1 MNDRTRAS
9 ARRRRASTL
18 DDDSL
23 RAAHQSIAAG
33 TQTLGDIAD
42 LVKVT
47 DSRSPSRATDQTGE
61 VPVATPVTK
70 GLGSVLSNLQQV
82 LGISPTFLTVAAA
95 GSMALGVMIGVWS
108 YGTLSIRSSSA
119 DSRGSPGQTQYLG
132 AICRAC
138 IFHAVTAAHRG
149 AHP

>member
-47 DSRSPSRATDQTGE
+47 DSRSPSRTTDRPGE
-61 VPVATPVTK
+61 VLVAAPVNR

-82 LGISPTFLTVAAA
+82 LEISPTLLTVAAA

-108 YGTLSIRSSSA
+108 YGTPLYTFFF
-119 DSRGSPGQTQYLG
+119 SR
-132 AICRAC
+132 
-138 IFHAVTAAHRG
+138 
-149 AHP
+149 

>member
-33 TQTLGDIAD
+33 THTLGDIAD

-47 DSRSPSRATDQTGE
+47 DSRSSSRTTDRPSEA
-61 VPVATPVTK
+61 PVAAPGAK
-70 GLGSVLSNLQQV
+70 GPSSMLSNLQQV
-82 LGISPTFLTVAAA
+82 LGITPMLLTIAAA
-95 GSMALGVMIGVWS
+95 ASMALGVMIGVWS
-108 YGTLSIRSSSA
+108 YGTPLYTFFF
-119 DSRGSPGQTQYLG
+119 SR
-132 AICRAC
+132 
-138 IFHAVTAAHRG
+138 
-149 AHP
+149 

>member
-47 DSRSPSRATDQTGE
+47 DSRSPSRTTDRPGE
-61 VPVATPVTK
+61 APVAAPGTK
-70 GLGSVLSNLQQV
+70 GLNSVLSNLQQV
-82 LGISPTFLTVAAA
+82 LGISPTLLTIAAA

-108 YGTLSIRSSSA
+108 YGTPLYTFFF
-119 DSRGSPGQTQYLG
+119 SR
-132 AICRAC
+132 
-138 IFHAVTAAHRG
+138 
-149 AHP
+149 

>member
-33 TQTLGDIAD
+33 NQTLGDIAD

-47 DSRSPSRATDQTGE
+47 DTRSSSRTMDWPGDA
-61 VPVATPVTK
+61 PVVAPGAK

-82 LGISPTFLTVAAA
+82 LGITPTLLTIAAA
-95 GSMALGVMIGVWS
+95 ASMALGVIIGVWS
-108 YGTLSIRSSSA
+108 YGTPLYTFFF
-119 DSRGSPGQTQYLG
+119 SR
-132 AICRAC
+132 
-138 IFHAVTAAHRG
+138 
-149 AHP
+149 